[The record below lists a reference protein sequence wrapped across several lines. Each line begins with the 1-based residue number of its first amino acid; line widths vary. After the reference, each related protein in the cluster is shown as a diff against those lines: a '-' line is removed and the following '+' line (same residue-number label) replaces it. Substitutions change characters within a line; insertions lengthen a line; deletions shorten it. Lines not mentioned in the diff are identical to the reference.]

1 MVMNKIE
8 YMEELKKHLR
18 RLPKEDFDKAIDY
31 FEEYFADAGVENEAQ
46 VIEDLGSPDF
56 AAKEI
61 ITTIAIKNT
70 EEPTKDVKKGLN
82 AVWVGILAIC
92 AAPIAL
98 PLAFVF
104 GLVFILIIFCILLLF
119 ACLLLAGVLLT
130 IMGPFSIVAAFMV
143 LTSSV
148 PVFISCIGIGLASTG
163 LGLLIIYGMVLVI
176 QSFLSATIRFFGRI
190 IENRRKKNEQK

>member
-1 MVMNKIE
+1 MNKIE
-8 YMEELKKHLR
+8 YMESLKNHLR
-18 RLPKEDFDKAIDY
+18 RLPKEDYDRAIDY
-31 FEEYFADAGVENEAQ
+31 FEEYFADAGVENEEQ

-61 ITTIAIKNT
+61 IATIAIKNT
-70 EEPTKDVKKGLN
+70 ENPTKDVKKGLN

-98 PLAFVF
+98 PLALTF
-104 GLVFILIIFCILLLF
+104 GLVFILLILSVLLVL
-119 ACLLLAGVLLT
+119 ACFLLAGVILT

-163 LGLLIIYGMVLVI
+163 LGLLITYGMIRSI
-176 QSFLSATIRFFGRI
+176 QLFLSATVRFFGRI
-190 IENRRKKNEQK
+190 IEKRRKKNEQKK